1 MWKFKVFQRWLKSFW
16 IKVAQFFSYCPVKKC
31 ESFWIFVW
39 IFFSLNEDFK
49 FWVGRNIVFRHFFYK
64 CFQTISKNGH
74 ETRCWWKLKNGSLHS
89 IKKKFNQRF
98 KNVYTFL
105 LDNKKRIVQRWFKTI
120 LTTSE
125 CSQITPLNFLSLKRF
140 QEDFCQKCE
149 KKDEPAHV

>member
-16 IKVAQFFSYCPVKKC
+16 IKVTQFFSYCPVKKC

-49 FWVGRNIVFRHFFYK
+49 FWVGRNNVFRHFFYK

-74 ETRCWWKLKNGSLHS
+74 KTRCWWKLKNGSLHS

-125 CSQITPLNFLSLKRF
+125 CSQITPLNFLSLKTF
-140 QEDFCQKCE
+140 QED
-149 KKDEPAHV
+149 H